1 MLLYERTKCE
11 ALHQEILFSGFVI
24 YKPALFYMKMMRL
37 LTKATRMA
45 SDRGICC
52 LSSVSARWD
61 FGQRQLD
68 WPPSGISAAFQV
80 WDQDAILVK
89 GNWIGLHPANLLP
102 LTHSCKF
109 GSSAEATR
117 WASDR
122 HICCLWHIRS
132 RLGLQQRQLKWLPT
146 DKIAAFDFWARLN
159 DLRRGTLHDFY

>member
-89 GNWIGLHPANLLP
+89 GNWIGLQPAYLLP
-102 LTHSCKF
+102 LTHSSKI
-109 GSSAEATR
+109 GSSAEATKM
-117 WASDR
+117 APDR
-122 HICCLWHIRS
+122 QNCCLWPFE
-132 RLGLQQRQLKWLPT
+132 QDKWSTPRHFTWFL
-146 DKIAAFDFWARLN
+146 
-159 DLRRGTLHDFY
+159 LRGN

>member
-11 ALHQEILFSGFVI
+11 ALHQEILFPGFVI

-68 WPPSGISAAFQV
+68 RPPSGISAAFQV
-80 WDQDAILVK
+80 
-89 GNWIGLHPANLLP
+89 
-102 LTHSCKF
+102 
-109 GSSAEATR
+109 
-117 WASDR
+117 
-122 HICCLWHIRS
+122 
-132 RLGLQQRQLKWLPT
+132 
-146 DKIAAFDFWARLN
+146 
-159 DLRRGTLHDFY
+159 

>member
-68 WPPSGISAAFQV
+68 RPPSGISAAFQV

-89 GNWIGLHPANLLP
+89 GNWIGLHPAYLLP
-102 LTHSCKF
+102 LTHSIKI
-109 GSSAEATR
+109 GSAAEATKM
-117 WASDR
+117 APDR
-122 HICCLWHIRS
+122 QICCLWHIRA
-132 RLGLQQRQLKWLPT
+132 RLGFQQRQLDRPPSG
-146 DKIAAFDFWARLN
+146 ISAAFDTFKQDWVFS
-159 DLRRGTLHDFY
+159 RGN

>member
-52 LSSVSARWD
+52 LSSLGARWD

-68 WPPSGISAAFQV
+68 RPPSGISAAFQV
-80 WDQDAILVK
+80 
-89 GNWIGLHPANLLP
+89 
-102 LTHSCKF
+102 
-109 GSSAEATR
+109 
-117 WASDR
+117 
-122 HICCLWHIRS
+122 
-132 RLGLQQRQLKWLPT
+132 
-146 DKIAAFDFWARLN
+146 
-159 DLRRGTLHDFY
+159 

>member
-68 WPPSGISAAFQV
+68 WPPFGISAAFGTF
-80 WDQDAILVK
+80 DQDWVFSR
-89 GNWIGLHPANLLP
+89 GNQMGPQPANVLP
-102 LTHSCKF
+102 LAHSSKI
-109 GSSAEATR
+109 GSSAKATNM
-117 WASDR
+117 ASIR
-122 HICCLWHIRS
+122 HICCL
-132 RLGLQQRQLKWLPT
+132 
-146 DKIAAFDFWARLN
+146 
-159 DLRRGTLHDFY
+159 

>member
-68 WPPSGISAAFQV
+68 RPPTDKSAAFQV
-80 WDQDAILVK
+80 
-89 GNWIGLHPANLLP
+89 
-102 LTHSCKF
+102 
-109 GSSAEATR
+109 
-117 WASDR
+117 
-122 HICCLWHIRS
+122 
-132 RLGLQQRQLKWLPT
+132 
-146 DKIAAFDFWARLN
+146 
-159 DLRRGTLHDFY
+159 

>member
-45 SDRGICC
+45 SNRGICC

-89 GNWIGLHPANLLP
+89 GNWIGLQPAYLLP
-102 LTHSCKF
+102 LTHSSKF
-109 GSSAEATR
+109 GFSAKATR
-117 WASDR
+117 WASIR
-122 HICCLWHIRS
+122 HICCLWHIRVS
-132 RLGLQQRQLKWLPT
+132 LGLQQRQPDGPPT
-146 DKIAAFDFWARLN
+146 GISAAFDTFGQDWVFS
-159 DLRRGTLHDFY
+159 RGN